1 VTALRSRRVSRL
13 AAAVLCGCVA
23 VAGAAPAA
31 RADADP
37 ASDYLIT
44 QSAFFPY
51 SSPVSKPLADQLGG
65 LLASAKKDH
74 LPIKVALIAAPT
86 DLGGVTNAFGRPQAY
101 ARFLGQEISFNTR
114 QPLLVVMPAG
124 YGVSG
129 LPAKASAALKGL
141 PTPGTGGDALTRRA
155 VVAVSKIAEATG
167 HHVTVPKLAAGS
179 SSERVSS
186 SGRRHS
192 GGGSSVIPF
201 LVPILLLGA
210 AAAGAAVLGRR
221 RAAAAD
227 DGP

>member
-1 VTALRSRRVSRL
+1 VNRL
-13 AAAVLCGCVA
+13 AAAVLCGCLA
-23 VAGAAPAA
+23 LAGAAPAA
-31 RADADP
+31 WADADP

-51 SSPVSKPLADQLGG
+51 SSPVSKPLADQLNG
-65 LLASAKKDH
+65 LLTSAKKNG
-74 LPIKVALIAAPT
+74 LPIKVALIARPT

-124 YGVSG
+124 YGLSG
-129 LPAKASAALKGL
+129 LPAKASAALRGL
-141 PTPGTGGDALTRRA
+141 PAPGNSGDALVRRA
-155 VVAVSKIAEATG
+155 VVAVPKIATATG

-186 SGRRHS
+186 GGPRHGG

-210 AAAGAAVLGRR
+210 AAGGAAVLGRR
-221 RAAAAD
+221 RAAAGAD

>member
-1 VTALRSRRVSRL
+1 VYRL
-13 AAAVLCGCVA
+13 AAAVLCGCV
-23 VAGAAPAA
+23 VLAGAAPAA

-44 QSAFFPY
+44 QNAFFPF
-51 SSPVSKPLADQLGG
+51 SSPVAKPLADQLSG
-65 LLASAKKDH
+65 LLQSAKKNG

-114 QPLLVVMPAG
+114 QPLLVLMPAG
-124 YGVSG
+124 YGLSG

-141 PTPGTGGDALTRRA
+141 PTPGKSGDALVREA
-155 VVAVSKIAEATG
+155 VVAVPKIARATG

-186 SGRRHS
+186 SGRRHG

-210 AAAGAAVLGRR
+210 AAGGAAVLGRR
-221 RAAAAD
+221 RAAAAAD